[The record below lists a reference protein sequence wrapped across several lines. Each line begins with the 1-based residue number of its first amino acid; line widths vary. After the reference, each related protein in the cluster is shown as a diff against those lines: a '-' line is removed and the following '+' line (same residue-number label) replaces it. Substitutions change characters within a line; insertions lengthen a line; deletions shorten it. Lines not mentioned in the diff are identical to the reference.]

1 MKNPTGIMFGSGP
14 NGSGQTTTLDAAINA
29 IRSRRINIPTIE
41 DPVEIPGPGV
51 MLRRINPR
59 IDLNSATMLRAF
71 LRQDADVIM
80 VGEIRDTETAK
91 IATEAAL
98 TGHLVFATLRTTTTP
113 QAIVRLMEVGVEAY
127 VVAPTITGVLPPLLA
142 ARIGETCKEASCPPR
157 EVLLRYFTAEG
168 LTEAPFFRGRGC
180 AHCRETGDRG
190 HVSFHEL
197 VVITEEIRQLIF
209 DRQSV
214 QEITCAPTEDG
225 YRPLRYD
232 GLNKVRLGLTTIA
245 EIEEN
250 GSFDLTA

>member
-71 LRQDADVIM
+71 LRQDADEIM

-113 QAIVRLMEVGVEAY
+113 QAIVRLMEIGVEAY
-127 VVAPTITGVLPPLLA
+127 VVAPRSPACFPLFSPRASAKSARKPLA
-142 ARIGETCKEASCPPR
+142 RRARCCCGISPRKGSPKPRFSAAAVALTVARPATAVTWPLTNSSSSPSKSAS
-157 EVLLRYFTAEG
+157 
-168 LTEAPFFRGRGC
+168 
-180 AHCRETGDRG
+180 
-190 HVSFHEL
+190 
-197 VVITEEIRQLIF
+197 
-209 DRQSV
+209 
-214 QEITCAPTEDG
+214 
-225 YRPLRYD
+225 
-232 GLNKVRLGLTTIA
+232 
-245 EIEEN
+245 
-250 GSFDLTA
+250 